1 MNVSNQGIGN
11 RLATRACPL
20 RGSLGALRPSSG
32 SLGADHRRLASL
44 VVQHQ
49 LRHPDQVA
57 SCGHQIPPRP
67 VQSSPLYRRTPETTP
82 GDSLH
87 PPEDLFHPLARS
99 VTRMAGGSAVYCAG
113 PSVARSSRLF
123 LQPSVEIHRCGRD
136 CEVLDPTTVRVD
148 SRPLAQT
155 DEWHF
160 VVQDFLDSVNDA
172 RPLL

>member
-1 MNVSNQGIGN
+1 MPTSG
-11 RLATRACPL
+11 LARRTSTQRVTRCRRPASCL
-20 RGSLGALRPSSG
+20 LGGSASASPSRPSCKLWPPDTPQAG
-32 SLGADHRRLASL
+32 PIQPPIPAYAGNHRST
-44 VVQHQ
+44 VFI
-49 LRHPDQVA
+49 HPKISV
-57 SCGHQIPPRP
+57 
-67 VQSSPLYRRTPETTP
+67 
-82 GDSLH
+82 
-87 PPEDLFHPLARS
+87 HPLARG

-123 LQPSVEIHRCGRD
+123 LQPSVKIHRCGRD

-160 VVQDFLDSVNDA
+160 VVQEFLDSANDA